1 MGRKESNQTKT
12 SAAIVHWFN
21 DVMEINTCNSLLDKK
36 QLFSLF
42 HKKMYFCVITFVQ
55 FAHIYR

>member
-1 MGRKESNQTKT
+1 MGRKESNQTQT

-21 DVMEINTCNSLLDKK
+21 DVMEINTSNSLLDENIYLAIP
-36 QLFSLF
+36 Q
-42 HKKMYFCVITFVQ
+42 KMYFCVITFVQ